1 MLVTIRSAE
10 DRDVGLLAELNR
22 FVLDMHVDA
31 LPTYFKRAEQRAVA
45 DSFRSM
51 LERPEVQAYIAS
63 IGDVPVGYAVVAFRE
78 RPENAL
84 CLARRSLEIDELAVS
99 PSHRRRG
106 VCRALVERALAEARS
121 QGVSEVEVTSW
132 VFNTDARAAF
142 QALGFKPMLLRYRH
156 GS

>member
-1 MLVTIRSAE
+1 MPVTIRAAE

-31 LPTYFKRAEQRAVA
+31 LPAYFKRAEPRAVA
-45 DSFRSM
+45 VSFRSM
-51 LERPEVQAYIAS
+51 LERPEIRAFIAS
-63 IGDVPVGYAVVAFRE
+63 IDDVPVGYAVVAFRE
-78 RPENAL
+78 RPESAL
-84 CLARRSLEIDELAVS
+84 CLARRALEIDELAVS

-106 VCRALVERALAEARS
+106 VARALVERALAEARS

-142 QALGFKPMLLRYRH
+142 QALGFKPMLVRYRH
-156 GS
+156 GN